1 MSKLN
6 MLESGNKLT
15 RSEVEYWSAVFNS
28 NLMVA
33 SEIEMEYLDEYYE
46 EMEDEIEQSGG
57 VRAFGNGIESIK
69 GDGSLDDGTE
79 MTTSPRR
86 IYSFKQLYSGFKYII
101 GQIMPYEPTIN
112 ERASWHNHVSLS
124 NIENV
129 KAQETNVPDIIFV
142 NTFALMRKFAPALM
156 FMTSTLPEQRGAYTR
171 YDVYNRK
178 DRAKS
183 HTNDLNKISDVVR
196 HYGNTRYNMFN
207 PDRMSSAR
215 FHYELRF
222 SDAMCFPVPMATLQ
236 IIFKAIV
243 LKAIE
248 LSQFGQLDCTMSK
261 EEFILFNFKN
271 QLEETDDDDE
281 LFEDCWNSQ
290 DRRLSA
296 PLKKEYMEQL
306 KVLSSEFI
314 DIIEDKIFLID
325 PHAVPFAKEL
335 AVKPVS
341 LLFRELCTDEIEAV
355 NAYYDE
361 KVDSM
366 YKEEDNSLEEVE
378 KFIALGTLKAP
389 TQKEWKE
396 KANSQ
401 VACAIGIDN
410 AIKAI
415 SKRRSIKFINGRY
428 IFDNIKNV

>member
-6 MLESGNKLT
+6 MLESANKLT

-69 GDGSLDDGTE
+69 GDGSLDEGTE

-101 GQIMPYEPTIN
+101 NQIMPYEPTIN

-156 FMTSTLPEQRGAYTR
+156 FITSTLPEQRGAYTR

-183 HTNDLNKISDVVR
+183 HTNDLDSMSDIVR

-207 PDRMSSAR
+207 PDRMSNAR

-248 LSQFGQLDCTMSK
+248 LSQFGQVDCTMSR
-261 EEFILFNFKN
+261 EEFVLFNFKN
-271 QLEETDDDDE
+271 QLEETEDNDD
-281 LFEDCWNSQ
+281 LFEDGWYNQ

-296 PLKKEYMEQL
+296 PLKKGYIEQL

-314 DIIEDKIFLID
+314 SIIEDKIFLID
-325 PHAVPFAKEL
+325 PHAVPFAHEL

-341 LLFRELCTDEIEAV
+341 LLFRELCTDEIEAI

-389 TQKEWKE
+389 TQKEWK
-396 KANSQ
+396 KIANSE

-415 SKRRSIKFINGRY
+415 SKRRSVKFINGRY

>member
-6 MLESGNKLT
+6 MLESENKLT

-69 GDGSLDDGTE
+69 GDGSLDYGTE

-178 DRAKS
+178 DRAKT
-183 HTNDLNKISDVVR
+183 HTNDLNRMSDIVR

-207 PDRMSSAR
+207 PDRMSNSR

-261 EEFILFNFKN
+261 EEFVLFNFKN
-271 QLEETDDDDE
+271 QLEETEDDDE
-281 LFEDCWNSQ
+281 YFEEGWDNQ

-296 PLKKEYMEQL
+296 PLKKEYIEQL

-355 NAYYDE
+355 NAYYDAE
-361 KVDSM
+361 VESM

>member
-6 MLESGNKLT
+6 MLESENVLT

-46 EMEDEIEQSGG
+46 EMEDEIEQTGG

-101 GQIMPYEPTIN
+101 NQIMPYEPTIN

-124 NIENV
+124 NIDNV

-183 HTNDLNKISDVVR
+183 HTNDLNRMSDIVR

-207 PDRMSSAR
+207 PDRMSNGR

-248 LSQFGQLDCTMSK
+248 LSQFGQVDCTMSK
-261 EEFILFNFKN
+261 EEFALFNFKN
-271 QLEETDDDDE
+271 QLEETDDNDD
-281 LFEDCWNSQ
+281 LFEDGWNNQ

-296 PLKKEYMEQL
+296 PLKKGYIEQL

-325 PHAVPFAKEL
+325 PHAVPLAQEL

-341 LLFRELCTDEIEAV
+341 LLFRELCTDEIEAI

-366 YKEEDNSLEEVE
+366 YKREDNSLEEVE

-389 TQKEWKE
+389 TQKLWKE

>member
-6 MLESGNKLT
+6 MLESENVLT

-33 SEIEMEYLDEYYE
+33 SEIEMEYLDDNYE

-101 GQIMPYEPTIN
+101 NQIMPYEPTIN

-124 NIENV
+124 NIDNV

-183 HTNDLNKISDVVR
+183 HTNDLNRMCDIVR

-207 PDRMSSAR
+207 PDRMSNAR

-248 LSQFGQLDCTMSK
+248 LSQFGQVDCTMSK

-271 QLEETDDDDE
+271 QIEETDDDNV
-281 LFEDCWNSQ
+281 LFEEDWNSQ

-296 PLKKEYMEQL
+296 PLKKEYIEQL

-341 LLFRELCTDEIEAV
+341 LLFRELCTDEIEAI

-361 KVDSM
+361 KVDSI
-366 YKEEDNSLEEVE
+366 YKREDNSLEEVE

-401 VACAIGIDN
+401 VACEIGLDN

-428 IFDNIKNV
+428 IFDNTKNV